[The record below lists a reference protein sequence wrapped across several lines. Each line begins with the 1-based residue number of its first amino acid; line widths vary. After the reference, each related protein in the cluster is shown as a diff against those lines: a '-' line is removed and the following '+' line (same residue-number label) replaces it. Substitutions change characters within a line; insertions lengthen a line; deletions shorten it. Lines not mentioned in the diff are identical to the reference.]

1 MYSHTRS
8 RQGRLAVW
16 RNARGV
22 LDLIASG
29 VTLYAVSSPGVTWCT
44 DSSSCCL
51 VIADSLL
58 RLASVTSHMI
68 TCAKVR
74 VVRFSQEMR
83 SLLKCLKVSLRPIT
97 KMSLCSLHPLLM
109 GNCISGTLVSLKC
122 ATVECSSLGLVLRG
136 EGNYECTLYDRLL
149 SELVARKFS

>member
-51 VIADSLL
+51 VIADSVL
-58 RLASVTSHMI
+58 RLASKSRALLI

-109 GNCISGTLVSLKC
+109 GNCISSTLVSLKC
-122 ATVECSSLGLVLRG
+122 ATVGCSSLGLVLRG
-136 EGNYECTLYDRLL
+136 EENYEWTVWLASLRD
-149 SELVARKFS
+149 SGWKV